1 MTYEE
6 FVQAEKV
13 IEANHPKF
21 FTAGKKL
28 SDFIL
33 IVYNLRTG
41 YKRHEWIN
49 ERGLNEDI
57 RGEVNE
63 LLHRLEESKNS
74 QGAASE
80 PA

>member
-6 FVQAEKV
+6 FVQEEKA

-21 FTAGKKL
+21 FSGGKRL
-28 SDFIL
+28 SDYIL

-49 ERGLNEDI
+49 EKGLDEEI
-57 RGEVNE
+57 RSEVND
-63 LLHRLEESKNS
+63 LPTRL
-74 QGAASE
+74 QE
-80 PA
+80 PAEQA

>member
-6 FVQAEKV
+6 FVQEEKA

-21 FTAGKKL
+21 FTGGKKL
-28 SDFIL
+28 ADYIL

-49 ERGLNEDI
+49 EKGLDADVKADVMEF
-57 RGEVNE
+57 
-63 LLHRLEESKNS
+63 LARLEESKE
-74 QGAASE
+74 QQA
-80 PA
+80 

>member
-6 FVQAEKV
+6 FVQEEKT

-21 FTAGKKL
+21 FAAGKKL
-28 SDFIL
+28 SDYIL

-49 ERGLNEDI
+49 EKGLNEDI
-57 RGEVNE
+57 RKEVNDFI
-63 LLHRLEESKNS
+63 HRLEESRE
-74 QGAASE
+74 QQA
-80 PA
+80 

>member
-6 FVQAEKV
+6 FVQEEKA

-33 IVYNLRTG
+33 IVYNLHTG

-49 ERGLNEDI
+49 EKGLDAA
-57 RGEVNE
+57 VKAD
-63 LLHRLEESKNS
+63 LQDFLARLEESKA
-74 QGAASE
+74 QQA
-80 PA
+80 

>member
-6 FVQAEKV
+6 FVQAEKA

-21 FTAGKKL
+21 FTGGKRL

-33 IVYNLRTG
+33 IVFNMRTG

-49 ERGLNEDI
+49 EKGLNQDI
-57 RGEVNE
+57 KSEVQE
-63 LLHRLEESKNS
+63 FITSLEQSKGS
-74 QGAASE
+74 SEGVAS
-80 PA
+80 

>member
-6 FVQAEKV
+6 FVQEEKA

-21 FTAGKKL
+21 FSGGKKL
-28 SDFIL
+28 SDYIL

-49 ERGLNEDI
+49 EKGLDSDI
-57 RGEVNE
+57 RSEVNE
-63 LLHRLEESKNS
+63 LLARLEESR
-74 QGAASE
+74 QQQA
-80 PA
+80 

>member
-6 FVQAEKV
+6 FVQEEKA

-21 FTAGKKL
+21 FSGGKKL
-28 SDFIL
+28 SDYIL

-49 ERGLNEDI
+49 EKGLNEDI
-57 RGEVNE
+57 RKEVNE
-63 LLHRLEESKNS
+63 FIQRLEESKT
-74 QGAASE
+74 QQA
-80 PA
+80 